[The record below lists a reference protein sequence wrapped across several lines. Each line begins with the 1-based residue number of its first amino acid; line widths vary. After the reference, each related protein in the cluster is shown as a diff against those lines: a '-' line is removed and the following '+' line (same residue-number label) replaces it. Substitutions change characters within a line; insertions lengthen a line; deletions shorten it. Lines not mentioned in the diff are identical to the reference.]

1 MIRVVI
7 VAMGSFLAKK
17 VVKNRYYEN
26 ENLGLAWDSIKWSQ
40 VAQYITTAA
49 SKNF

>member
-1 MIRVVI
+1 MGSFIFQSKRSYEMIRVAI

-26 ENLGLAWDSIKWSQ
+26 ENFGLAWDSIKWS
-40 VAQYITTAA
+40 
-49 SKNF
+49 